1 VRLAALG
8 VALLLALTACGGGT
22 TRSGSGDPTPSAAD
36 VVRDWSAALD
46 AYDNERAASLFAR
59 NIAIVQGDR
68 LVRLH
73 THGQAL
79 AWNKGLP
86 CAGAIRSLKQRGSS
100 VEVTFRL
107 KSAKNRHC
115 EDPPGAEAIAILVVE
130 NGKIILWAQIGSQ
143 IRLGH

>member
-22 TRSGSGDPTPSAAD
+22 TRSGSGDPHRSAAD
-36 VVRDWSAALD
+36 VVRDWSAALN
-46 AYDNERAASLFAR
+46 AYDNARAASLFAP
-59 NIAIVQGDR
+59 NIAIVQGAQ

-73 THGQAL
+73 THAQAVR
-79 AWNKGLP
+79 WNKGLP
-86 CAGAIRSLKQRGSS
+86 CAGRITKLKPRGSS
-100 VEVTFRL
+100 VEVTFHL
-107 KSAKNRHC
+107 ESAKNRHC
-115 EDPPGAEAIAILVVE
+115 QDPAGAEAIAMLVVE